1 MKSKNRIWSIPNILT
16 LVRVL
21 IIPVIVATFYFDDI
35 VIAHRIASGLFLFAS
50 ITDFLDGFLA
60 RRFSIQSSLG
70 KIFDPI
76 ADKLMVGSVLLMLVY
91 FHRVNVIPCLLI
103 LGREFAVSGL
113 REVLSMLKIG
123 LPVSSI
129 AKLKTAFQMIS
140 IALILVGSK
149 GSGLSFMDDLG
160 KFAIW
165 ITAIL
170 TVATGY
176 SYVMAAVT
184 FVEEE
189 KN

>member
-70 KIFDPI
+70 KIF
-76 ADKLMVGSVLLMLVY
+76 DKLMVGSVLLMLVY